1 VYRLFVLGAGF
12 SRPAGLPLGNELFS
26 LVLAEAARDRE
37 PSFAE
42 LLRDEAQRY
51 RLYTERTTGRVLK
64 TDELEL
70 EQFMSFLD
78 TEHAL
83 GFTGG
88 ETFSDQGNKAQ
99 LLIRYLIAKV
109 LYRLQRR
116 MSADARNL
124 YDDFASHLDPG
135 DWILTFNYDTIV
147 EEALERAKK
156 PFRLMPARY
165 KAVDE
170 WGATYA
176 DDDSD
181 VVVLKMHGSIDWFKK
196 DHYKRNLRYRRRA
209 GLADRP
215 RDAVFNNPPVKPEA
229 LVRGSYW
236 RTSHLRNVY
245 RARNLSAYFEQA
257 IPLLDPPF
265 LISPSYSKALY
276 LPQLGDFWRDIDS
289 IGSTNGTLAIIG
301 YSLPAYD
308 EYVRQALYAA
318 VRNFQH
324 HDTGDLVPKTKLKL
338 VDYQQTPKGQDL
350 YRATYRFVDWARAET
365 HFEGFSSDAIRMLFA
380 A

>member
-1 VYRLFVLGAGF
+1 MYRLFVLGAGF

-37 PSFAE
+37 PYFAE
-42 LLRDEAQRY
+42 LLREESERY
-51 RLYTERTTGRVLK
+51 RLYIERTTGRVLK
-64 TDELEL
+64 ADELEL

-88 ETFSDQGNKAQ
+88 ETFSDEGNKAQ

-109 LYRLQRR
+109 LYRLQPR
-116 MSADARNL
+116 MSADARDL
-124 YDDFASHLDPG
+124 YDDFAAHLQAG
-135 DWILTFNYDTIV
+135 DWILTFNYDTIM
-147 EEALERAKK
+147 EDALARVKK
-156 PFRLMPARY
+156 PFRLVPARY
-165 KAVDE
+165 KTVDE

-176 DDDSD
+176 DDNSD
-181 VVVLKMHGSIDWFKK
+181 VVVLKMHGSIDWFRKH
-196 DHYKRNLRYRRRA
+196 HYKRNLRYRRRA
-209 GLADRP
+209 GLAGRP
-215 RDAVFNNPPVKPEA
+215 RDAVFNNRSAKPEP
-229 LVRGSYW
+229 LVRGPYW
-236 RTSHLRNVY
+236 RTSHLRDVY
-245 RARNLSAYFEQA
+245 RVRNLAAYFEQA
-257 IPLLDPPF
+257 IALLDPPF

-276 LPQLGDFWRDIDS
+276 LPKLGDFWRDIDS
-289 IGSTNGTLAIIG
+289 IGSTNGTLAIVG

-324 HDTGDLVPKTKLKL
+324 YDTGDLVSKTKLKI
-338 VDYQQTPKGQDL
+338 VDYRPTQAEQNL
-350 YRATYRFVDWARAET
+350 YRATYRFVDWSRAET
-365 HFEGFSSDAIRMLFA
+365 HFEGFSADAIRMLFA